1 MSEPL
6 EGTIESGASM
16 VTLPKAGL
24 LEVFTTPEAIDPL
37 LARIAEEAR
46 KLQADPY
53 TEAGR
58 KAIASMAF
66 KVARTKTYLDGLGK
80 DLVADMKE
88 LPKKVDASRKQVR
101 DFLDALKDEVRQPLD
116 QWEAEQ
122 ARIAAE
128 RKAQEE
134 AAALAKEIEFTHE
147 IALLMNADFD
157 RKKAEAAERYRI
169 ETQERE
175 DQLRREGEERARREA
190 QEAELRAQEAQQR
203 AEAEAAAAEQRAREA
218 EERAARAQKEADER
232 AEQAAIEARQREQ
245 ARQEAAARVEAEKKA
260 AAERDMELRRSVNN
274 EIVQALLALEAGLTE
289 PQAKEIVKGL
299 AQGRLPRVSIAYH
312 QAAA

>member
-6 EGTIESGASM
+6 EGTIETGGAL
-16 VTLPKAGL
+16 VTVKPNTVMQ
-24 LEVFTTPEAIDPL
+24 VFTEGGHIEPMLEA
-37 LARIAEEAR
+37 IAEEVR
-46 KLQADPY
+46 KFKADPY

-88 LPKKVDASRKQVR
+88 LPKKVDASRKVVR
-101 DFLDALKDEVRQPLD
+101 DFLDALKDEVRAPLD

-128 RKAQEE
+128 RKAAED
-134 AAALAKEIEFTHE
+134 AVALAKEIEFTHE
-147 IALLMNADFD
+147 VALLLNADYD
-157 RKKAEAAERYRI
+157 RKKAEAAQAAERARI
-169 ETQERE
+169 ERE
-175 DQLRREGEERARREA
+175 DQLRREGEERANREA
-190 QEAELRAQEAQQR
+190 QEREQAAREAQERAEREKAEAEQRAQEA
-203 AEAEAAAAEQRAREA
+203 EA
-218 EERAARAQKEADER
+218 RAARAQKEAEER
-232 AEQAAIEARQREQ
+232 AEQAAVEARQREQ
-245 ARQEAAARVEAEKKA
+245 ARQEAAARAEAEKRA
-260 AAERDMELRRSVNN
+260 AAERDMELRRTVNN

-312 QAAA
+312 EAAA